1 MKKFSLIL
9 AIAALVGLAFT
20 NPIAEVK
27 TYTVDA
33 SNSTVKWI
41 AKKVTGKHDGIVTM
55 KEGNLEYTDGMLSG
69 GSFVVD
75 MTSIA
80 VKDLQGNMAGKL
92 EGHLKSV
99 DFFDV
104 ENHPTATFTITKVV
118 PRGVKGEY
126 KVEGDLTVKGIT
138 ESIKVPVIKL
148 QEGEDGIATTE
159 SITLVLDRTD
169 YNVRYGSGT
178 FFGNLGD
185 KTIFDDFELVIDVTA
200 K

>member
-1 MKKFSLIL
+1 MKKLTFVLALIAFAAFS
-9 AIAALVGLAFT
+9 FT
-20 NPIAEVK
+20 NPVKEVK
-27 TYTVDA
+27 TYAVDA
-33 SNSTVKWI
+33 SKSTVKGV
-41 AKKVTGKHDGIVTM
+41 AKKVTGQNDGIVTM

-80 VKDLQGNMAGKL
+80 VKDLKGNMAGKL
-92 EGHLKSV
+92 EGHLKSA

-138 ESIKVPVIKL
+138 ESIKVPIVKMT
-148 QEGEDGIATTE
+148 EGEDGISTAE
-159 SITLVLDRTD
+159 SITIVLDRTD
-169 YNVRYGSGT
+169 YNVKYGSGT

-185 KTIFDDFELVIDVTA
+185 KTIYDDFELTIDVSA

>member
-1 MKKFSLIL
+1 MKKLTFVL
-9 AIAALVGLAFT
+9 ALVAFAAFSFT
-20 NPIAEVK
+20 NPVAEVT
-27 TYTVDA
+27 TYAVDA
-33 SNSTVKWI
+33 SNSTVKWV
-41 AKKVTGKHDGIVTM
+41 AKKVTGQHDGIVTM

-75 MTSIA
+75 MTSIS
-80 VKDLQGNMAGKL
+80 VQDLKGNMAGKL
-92 EGHLKSV
+92 EGHLKSA
-99 DFFDV
+99 DFFNI
-104 ENHPTATFTITKVV
+104 EEFPTATFTITKVV

-138 ESIKVPVIKL
+138 ESIKVPIVKMV
-148 QEGEDGIATTE
+148 EGEDGISTSE

-169 YNVRYGSGT
+169 FDVRYGSGT

-185 KTIFDDFELVIDVTA
+185 KTIFDDFELTIDVSA

>member
-1 MKKFSLIL
+1 MKKLTFVLALIAFAAFS
-9 AIAALVGLAFT
+9 FT
-20 NPIAEVK
+20 NPVAEVK

-33 SNSTVKWI
+33 SNSTVKWV
-41 AKKVTGKHDGIVTM
+41 AKKVTGQHDGIVTM

-75 MTSIA
+75 MTSIE
-80 VKDLQGNMAGKL
+80 VKDLKGNMAAKL
-92 EGHLKSV
+92 GGHLKSA
-99 DFFDV
+99 DFFDI

-138 ESIKVPVIKL
+138 ETIKVPVVKMN
-148 QEGEDGIATTE
+148 EGEDGISTSE

-169 YNVRYGSGT
+169 FDVRYGSGT

-185 KTIFDDFELVIDVTA
+185 KTIFDDFELTIDVSA

>member
-1 MKKFSLIL
+1 MKKLTFVLALIAFAAFS
-9 AIAALVGLAFT
+9 FT
-20 NPIAEVK
+20 NPVAEVT

-33 SNSTVKWI
+33 TNSTVKWV
-41 AKKVTGKHDGIVTM
+41 AKKVTGTHDGIVTM

-75 MTSIA
+75 MTSIE
-80 VKDLQGNMAGKL
+80 VKDLKGNMAAKL
-92 EGHLKSV
+92 GGHLKSA
-99 DFFDV
+99 DFFDI

-138 ESIKVPVIKL
+138 ESIKVPVVKMN
-148 QEGEDGIATTE
+148 EGEDGISTSE

-169 YNVRYGSGT
+169 FDVRYGSGT

-185 KTIFDDFELVIDVTA
+185 KTIFDDFELTIDVTA

>member
-1 MKKFSLIL
+1 MKKLTFVL
-9 AIAALVGLAFT
+9 ALVAFAAFSFT
-20 NPIAEVK
+20 NPVAEVK
-27 TYTVDA
+27 TYSVDA
-33 SNSTVKWI
+33 TNSTVKWVG
-41 AKKVTGKHDGIVTM
+41 KKVTGQHDGIVTM

-75 MTSIA
+75 MTSIE
-80 VKDLQGNMAGKL
+80 VKDLQGNMAAKL
-92 EGHLKSV
+92 GGHLKSA
-99 DFFDV
+99 DFFDI

-138 ESIKVPVIKL
+138 ETVKVPVVKMV
-148 QEGEDGIATTE
+148 EGEDGISTSE

-169 YNVRYGSGT
+169 FDVRYGSGT

-185 KTIFDDFELVIDVTA
+185 KTIYDDFELTIDVTA